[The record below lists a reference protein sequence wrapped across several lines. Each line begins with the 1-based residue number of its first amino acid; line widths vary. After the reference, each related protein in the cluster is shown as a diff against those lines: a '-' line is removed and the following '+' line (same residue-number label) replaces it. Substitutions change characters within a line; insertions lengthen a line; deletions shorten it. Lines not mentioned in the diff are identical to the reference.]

1 MNTISKIFLGGGVGV
16 GGLKSTY
23 FVPSEIIW
31 KVKEMVKNAS

>member
-1 MNTISKIFLGGGVGV
+1 MNTISKIFLGGGVGW
-16 GGLKSTY
+16 GLKSTY